1 MLSQG
6 LANLFSKTSQYFKL
20 CGQHNFYCDYSV
32 LMQKD
37 EEEYYFQR
45 FGEQITQPRNFI
57 SYFVVC
63 MKTKGYE
70 YGGWFAHGLEM
81 KTRNQSFDSVH

>member
-1 MLSQG
+1 MLRQG

-20 CGQHNFYCDYSV
+20 CGPYSLYCDDSV

-45 FGEQITQPRNFI
+45 FGEQITQPRKLKLHQLFC
-57 SYFVVC
+57 SMYEKKGAK
-63 MKTKGYE
+63 KTE
-70 YGGWFAHGLEM
+70 VGLHA
-81 KTRNQSFDSVH
+81 V